1 MAKKN
6 KAIDPAKIGISSYDS
21 RAQVQKNSDAGLSWK
36 PLGSISTAVRVGAH
50 TPVMIFNNSG
60 AISFVA
66 FGDASLASP
75 TNPSNGLPVSDYER
89 VVFNSGE
96 NEYIRSNSALVF
108 VYTSDPEINQ

>member
-6 KAIDPAKIGISSYDS
+6 KSIDPAKIGISSYDA

-36 PLGSISTAVRVGAH
+36 PLGSISTAVRVGKS
-50 TPVMIFNNSG
+50 TPVMVFNNSG
-60 AISFVA
+60 SVNLVA
-66 FGDASLASP
+66 FGDASVAAP
-75 TNPSNGLPVSDYER
+75 TDPSNGLPVNEYER